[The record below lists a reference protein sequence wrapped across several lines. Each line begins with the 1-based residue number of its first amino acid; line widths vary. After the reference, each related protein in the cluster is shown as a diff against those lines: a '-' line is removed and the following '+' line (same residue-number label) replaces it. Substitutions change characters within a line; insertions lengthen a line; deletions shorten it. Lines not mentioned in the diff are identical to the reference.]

1 MGISTWV
8 VALRIKTS
16 RLVALVLKTLA
27 RLMFVWSFTAPNAF
41 LSLLGI
47 VVSLLGQTSSLL
59 GVWMENK
66 MRFSEKIFDFSE
78 EKVVDDVFYG
88 VAGHPNTFLSFHFFF
103 GFKK

>member
-1 MGISTWV
+1 M
-8 VALRIKTS
+8 L
-16 RLVALVLKTLA
+16 
-27 RLMFVWSFTAPNAF
+27 VWSFTAPNAF

-88 VAGHPNTFLSFHFFF
+88 VAGHPLWSHPNTFLSFHFFF
-103 GFKK
+103 FWI